1 MSPNSESQQPSCSSE
16 SGSTPPSRVL
26 LVEDNAVNQ
35 LVASEMLAHFGCST
49 EVANNGSEAVEFI
62 KTNLYDLV
70 LMDCQMPVMDGYEA
84 TAAIRKWERE
94 MGRDETP
101 IVALTANALSGEKEK
116 CLQAGMNKFMTKPFT
131 MDSFAEILGVKLAPS
146 NSESDARSAE

>member
-1 MSPNSESQQPSCSSE
+1 MSPNSENQHPNLSSE
-16 SGSTPPSRVL
+16 LEIKSPSRVL
-26 LVEDNAVNQ
+26 LVEDNAINQ

-62 KTNLYDLV
+62 KTNSYDLV

-84 TAAIRKWERE
+84 TVEIRNWERE
-94 MGRDETP
+94 MGRKEIP

-131 MDSFAEILGVKLAPS
+131 MDSFAKILGVKLTAP
-146 NSESDARSAE
+146 NS

>member
-1 MSPNSESQQPSCSSE
+1 MSPNSENQHPNLSSE
-16 SGSTPPSRVL
+16 LEIKSPSRVL
-26 LVEDNAVNQ
+26 LVEDNAINQ

-62 KTNLYDLV
+62 KTNSYDLV

-84 TAAIRKWERE
+84 TVEIRNWERE
-94 MGRDETP
+94 MGRKETP

-131 MDSFAEILGVKLAPS
+131 MDSFAEILGVKLTAP
-146 NSESDARSAE
+146 NS